1 MKQNRTKIYKHKT
14 RKKCISALLILAIL
28 AASYL
33 PLPGINNHTPDI
45 SKAAS
50 SGSTLEREFD
60 TVSAKFGAALNDQME
75 RYLNGDTSSADRA
88 TVETD
93 FTEAGLKSTVRF
105 HLGSA
110 YEYPLKKDID
120 DANTQVYRWLN
131 QAIATYPSLC
141 TLITNFSYTSRMDTS
156 NNRYLQDLTVYSPVA
171 AGDIKSKTSSY
182 NSALAR
188 LTAIPSQKTMT
199 GAEKVLLVH
208 DRLVSTGDYASTDNT
223 LYHTAQS
230 ILLEKKGV
238 CESYAYCFNHAM
250 ARLGIDSL
258 LLHSEEH
265 AWNAVRFNNKWYFV
279 DVTWDDPRGNVPISY
294 VEHEY
299 FLVPLSA
306 FDDSHTMT
314 ADYYKTYSRILLNVG
329 NAYENYFPK
338 QPQVYDEVPELSGS
352 RITRAISY
360 MNGMWYFS
368 SRAGI
373 YMWDGK
379 GSEKTYMADIPTGYS
394 EVCSAVYNNVLYYS
408 NSEGIFRYRPGE
420 TDSRLTEGE
429 ITAMT
434 LRDNTLYYTKADG
447 SSSSILLDT
456 PVRTPAPDRTA
467 PPMASEIPLTRPTPT
482 AVPTAVPTTPA
493 EPTASP
499 VPTITP
505 VPTETPDATTY
516 PNVEVVPPAKPVIKS
531 IKNFAP
537 RGFKVKIKSVPR
549 AIGYQISYSVNK
561 NFKNDK
567 KKLFTKTT
575 FQKDKLKRKK
585 TYYVR
590 VRAYTVFEGEKR
602 YSKWSGTKKIKIK
615 K

>member
-1 MKQNRTKIYKHKT
+1 MKQYKTKIYIRKT
-14 RKKCISALLILAIL
+14 RKKYIAALLIFAML

-33 PLPGINNHTPDI
+33 PLPGINSHTPDI

-50 SGSTLEREFD
+50 NGNALEREFD
-60 TVSAKFGAALNDQME
+60 TLSARFAASLNEQME

-93 FTEAGLKSTVRF
+93 FTEAGLKSTIRF

-110 YEYPLKKDID
+110 YEYPLVKDID
-120 DANTQVYRWLN
+120 DAKIQVSRWIN

-141 TLITNFSYTSRMDTS
+141 TLVTNFNYTYRMDTS

-171 AGDIKSKTSSY
+171 AGDIKTTTSSY

-188 LTAIPSQKTMT
+188 LTATPSQNTMT

-208 DRLVSTGDYASTDNT
+208 DRLVSTGDYYTDTDNP

-258 LLHSEEH
+258 LLHSTEH
-265 AWNAVRFNNKWYFV
+265 AWNAVRLDNKWYYV
-279 DVTWDDPRGNVPISY
+279 DATWDDPNNMPISY
-294 VEHEY
+294 VGHQY
-299 FLVPLSA
+299 FLVPPSA
-306 FDDSHTMT
+306 FEDSHTMT
-314 ADYYKTYSRILLNVG
+314 TDYNKTYGSILRNMG
-329 NAYENYFPK
+329 NAYDNYFPK
-338 QPQVYDEVPELSGS
+338 QIQAYDDTFEPMDF
-352 RITRAISY
+352 RITRAMSY
-360 MNGMWYFS
+360 MNGMWYYS
-368 SRAGI
+368 NRIGV
-373 YMWDGK
+373 YTWDGK
-379 GSEKTYMADIPTGYS
+379 DSEKTFVADIPTGYS

-408 NSEGIFRYRPGE
+408 NSEGVFRYRPGE
-420 TDSRLTEGE
+420 TDSRLAEGN

-447 SSSSILLDT
+447 SSSSIPLVAPDKTL
-456 PVRTPAPDRTA
+456 APDRTA
-467 PPMASEIPLTRPTPT
+467 PPATSEIPIMRPTPT
-482 AVPTAVPTTPA
+482 AISTMPA
-493 EPTASP
+493 EPTVSP
-499 VPTITP
+499 LPK
-505 VPTETPDATTY
+505 ETPDATTS

-537 RGFKVKIKSVPR
+537 RGFKVKIKSVPK
-549 AIGYQISYSVNK
+549 AVGYQISYSLNK
-561 NFKNDK
+561 NFKNAK
-567 KKLFTKTT
+567 KKLFTKTV